1 MRSRKWVIIIGIT
14 FITSLIFFLRRPVE
28 QTSSRQSFQPADK
41 LISIGIGKEATV
53 AAEVADTPDERTR
66 GLSGRES
73 LDNNRGM
80 LFVFEQPT
88 IQSFWMHG
96 MQFPLD
102 IIWIQN
108 NQIIHID
115 QNVPQPRPDML
126 TSQLPTYRP
135 PKPITHVLEVN
146 AGWVERF
153 GVAVGDRVSIR

>member
-73 LDNNRGM
+73 LDNNRSM

-88 IQSFWMHG
+88 IQTFWMHG

-102 IIWIQN
+102 IIWI
-108 NQIIHID
+108 HID
-115 QNVPQPRPDML
+115 QIISQPRPDMP
-126 TSQLPTYRP
+126 TSQLSTYRA

-153 GVAVGDRVSIR
+153 GVAVGDRV